1 MRLGVVYDKK
11 IKNVVLT
18 VLGFAGEQIN
28 MCRQD
33 KTPLLDAITE
43 FIETSPAYFRI
54 PGHRLE
60 RGISKR
66 WTDKVGKE
74 IFAYDVTETPFT
86 DDLHS
91 PEGAIQEAQELL
103 QELYQTDK
111 SFFLVNGTTCGNEAM
126 LLSAALEGQEVMIAR
141 NAHKSAMMGLIISG
155 AKPVYVMPDVLEQW
169 GILGGIRPENVRRTF
184 EEHPQCKALFLVSP
198 SYYGITSDLAEIA
211 DICHEYGAML
221 LVDEAH
227 GGHLYFHEE
236 LPKGALEQGADMCV
250 QSMHKVTGAL
260 TQSSVLHIRSE
271 LADKERVA
279 ANLHIVQSTSP
290 NYLLMTSLDCARY
303 ELAMHGREMMEQA
316 LELAAYAR
324 RKINAI
330 SGFQCMGQE
339 VVGEAAVAGLD
350 QTRLVISAKDLG
362 LTGFELEEVLFQKY
376 AVNMELADYENV
388 LAIVTYANT
397 REEIE
402 RLINAC
408 ESIAKEYAVKTG
420 YPCVQP
426 AFPQLPQQV
435 LTPRQAYFS
444 DTEEIVWQQ
453 AVGRIS
459 AEMIAP
465 YPPGIPIIYPGEK
478 MTQEVWD
485 YLEQFRRENR
495 HIHGSRDGKLAF
507 IRVIRENV

>member
-1 MRLGVVYDKK
+1 MY
-11 IKNVVLT
+11 N
-18 VLGFAGEQIN
+18 
-28 MCRQD
+28 QD

-43 FIETSPAYFRI
+43 FIDTKPAYFRI

-60 RGISKR
+60 RGMSKK

-91 PEGAIQEAQELL
+91 PEGAILESEKLL
-103 QELYQTDK
+103 QKLYHADK

-126 LLSAALEGQEVMIAR
+126 ILSAAFEGQEIMVAR

-155 AKPVYVMPDVLEQW
+155 AKPVYIMPELLEDW
-169 GILGGIRPENVRRTF
+169 GIQGGIRPETVRRAF
-184 EEHPQCKALFLVSP
+184 EEHPHCKALFLVSP
-198 SYYGITSDLAEIA
+198 SYYGITSNLRALA

-227 GGHLYFHEE
+227 GGHLYFHRE
-236 LPKGALEQGADMCV
+236 LPEGALEQGADMCV

-260 TQSSVLHIRSE
+260 TQSSVMHIKSK
-271 LADKERVA
+271 LADYERVA

-303 ELAMHGREMMEQA
+303 ELAIHGQEMMQQA
-316 LELAAYAR
+316 LELAENAR
-324 RKINAI
+324 RRIQAI
-330 SGFQCMGQE
+330 SGFQCMQAE
-339 VVGEAAVAGLD
+339 VVGRAGIAGLD
-350 QTRLVISAKDLG
+350 KTRLVISAKELG
-362 LTGFELEEVLFQKY
+362 LTGFELEEMLFQRY

-397 REEIE
+397 QEEIE
-402 RLINAC
+402 RLIQAC
-408 ESIAKEYAVKTG
+408 ESLSREYFVKKDETS
-420 YPCVQP
+420 VQL
-426 AFPQLPQQV
+426 AFPPLPEQV

-444 DTEEIVWQQ
+444 MSEEISWQQ

-465 YPPGIPIIYPGEK
+465 YPPGIPIIYPGERI
-478 MTQEVWD
+478 TQEVWE
-485 YLEQFRRENR
+485 YLEKFRRENR
-495 HIHGSRDGKLAF
+495 HIHGSRDGKLEF
-507 IRVIRENV
+507 IKVIK

>member
-1 MRLGVVYDKK
+1 MY
-11 IKNVVLT
+11 NQ
-18 VLGFAGEQIN
+18 E
-28 MCRQD
+28 

-43 FIETSPAYFRI
+43 FIETKPAYFRI

-60 RGISKR
+60 RGISSK

-91 PEGAIQEAQELL
+91 PEGAILEAQELL
-103 QELYQTDK
+103 RELYHADK

-155 AKPVYVMPDVLEQW
+155 ARPVYVMPEILEDW
-169 GILGGIRPENVRRTF
+169 GLQGGISPETVRRTF
-184 EEHPQCKALFLVSP
+184 EAHPQCKALFLVSP
-198 SYYGITSDLAEIA
+198 SYYGIASDLEKIAE
-211 DICHEYGAML
+211 ICHEYDAML

-260 TQSSVLHIRSE
+260 TQSSVLHIRSR

-279 ANLHIVQSTSP
+279 SNLHLVQSTSP
-290 NYLLMTSLDCARY
+290 NYLLMISLDCARY

-316 LELAAYAR
+316 LTLAEYAR
-324 RKINAI
+324 EKIRAI
-330 SGFQCMGQE
+330 PGFRCMGQE
-339 VVGEAAVAGLD
+339 IAGQSAIAGVD
-350 QTRLVISAKDLG
+350 RTRLVISASALG
-362 LTGFELEEVLFQKY
+362 LTGFELDELLFEKY

-388 LAIVTYANT
+388 LAIVTGANT
-397 REEIE
+397 KEEIE
-402 RLINAC
+402 RLIEAC
-408 ESIAKEYAVKTG
+408 REIAGTVSDRKKAG
-420 YPCVQP
+420 SPQP
-426 AFPQLPQQV
+426 ELPKLPPQL

-444 DTEEIVWQQ
+444 ATEEISWQQ
-453 AVGRIS
+453 AVGKIS

-465 YPPGIPIIYPGEK
+465 YPPGIPIIYPGEEI
-478 MTQEVWD
+478 TQEIWE
-485 YLEQFRRENR
+485 YLEQFRKDNR
-495 HIHGSRDGKLAF
+495 HIHGSRDGKLET
-507 IRVIRENV
+507 IRIIQNSLVQL

>member
-1 MRLGVVYDKK
+1 
-11 IKNVVLT
+11 
-18 VLGFAGEQIN
+18 
-28 MCRQD
+28 MCNQD

-43 FIETSPAYFRI
+43 FIETKPAYFRI

-60 RGISKR
+60 RGISQR

-91 PEGAIQEAQELL
+91 PEGAIKEAEELL
-103 QELYQTDK
+103 KELYGADK

-126 LLSAALEGQEVMIAR
+126 ILSAAFEGQEIMIAR

-155 AKPVYVMPDVLEQW
+155 AKPVYVMPEVFDEW
-169 GILGGIRPENVRRTF
+169 GLQGGIRPESVRKTF
-184 EEHPQCKALFLVSP
+184 KEHPKCRALFLVSP
-198 SYYGITSDLAEIA
+198 SYYGITSDLKEIA

-227 GGHLYFHEE
+227 GGHLYFHEGI
-236 LPKGALEQGADMCV
+236 PAGALEQGADMCV

-260 TQSSVLHIRSE
+260 TQSSVLHIKSK
-271 LADKERVA
+271 LADCERVA

-303 ELAMHGREMMEQA
+303 ELAMHGHEMVEQA
-316 LELAAYAR
+316 LELAEYAGK
-324 RKINAI
+324 KINAI
-330 SGFQCMGQE
+330 SGFQCMSD
-339 VVGEAAVAGLD
+339 EAVKMSGIAGLD
-350 QTRLVISAKDLG
+350 KTRLVISAKELG
-362 LTGFELEEVLFQKY
+362 LTGFALEELLFEQY

-397 REEIE
+397 KAEIE
-402 RLINAC
+402 RLIEAC
-408 ESIAKEYAVKTG
+408 KSISKEYFVKEEKSCK
-420 YPCVQP
+420 PP
-426 AFPQLPQQV
+426 IFPKLPKQV

-444 DTEEIVWQQ
+444 ATQEAAWQQ

-465 YPPGIPIIYPGEK
+465 YPPGIPIIYPGELI
-478 MTQEVWD
+478 TQEVWD
-485 YLEQFRRENR
+485 YLEKFRKEKR
-495 HIHGSRDGKLAF
+495 HIHGSRDGKLE
-507 IRVIRENV
+507 VIKVIK

>member
-1 MRLGVVYDKK
+1 
-11 IKNVVLT
+11 
-18 VLGFAGEQIN
+18 
-28 MCRQD
+28 MCNQD

-43 FIETSPAYFRI
+43 FIDTKPAYFRI

-60 RGISKR
+60 RGISKK

-91 PEGAIQEAQELL
+91 PEGAIEEAQELL
-103 QELYQTDK
+103 QELYGAER

-126 LLSAALEGQEVMIAR
+126 LLSVALEGQEVMVAR

-155 AKPVYVMPDVLEQW
+155 AKPVYIMPEILSEW
-169 GILGGIRPENVRRTF
+169 GLQGGITPEQVRRTF
-184 EEHPQCKALFLVSP
+184 EAHPACRALFLVSP
-198 SYYGITSDLAEIA
+198 SYYGIVSDLKAIA

-221 LVDEAH
+221 LIDEAH
-227 GGHLYFHEE
+227 GGHLYFHED

-260 TQSSVLHIRSE
+260 TQSSVLHMKSQ
-271 LADKERVA
+271 LVDVERLA

-303 ELAMHGREMMEQA
+303 ELALHGTEMMEQA
-316 LELAAYAR
+316 LRLAEDAR
-324 RKINAI
+324 KRIQAI
-330 SGFQCMGQE
+330 DGFRCMGQE
-339 VVGEAAVAGLD
+339 VVGQAGIAGVD
-350 QTRLVISAKDLG
+350 GTRLIISAKEFG
-362 LTGFELEEVLFQKY
+362 LTGFALEEILFERY

-397 REEIE
+397 QEELERLVKACEEIAQE
-402 RLINAC
+402 YSRMQETAC
-408 ESIAKEYAVKTG
+408 E
-420 YPCVQP
+420 Q
-426 AFPQLPQQV
+426 PQLPQLPEQM
-435 LTPRQAYFS
+435 LTPRQAYFAEA
-444 DTEEIVWQQ
+444 EEIAWQQ

-465 YPPGIPIIYPGEK
+465 YPPGIPIIYPGECI
-478 MTQEVWD
+478 TQAVWD
-485 YLEQFRRENR
+485 YLEKFRREKR
-495 HIHGSRDGKLAF
+495 HIHGSRDGRLE
-507 IRVIRENV
+507 VIKVIKEESE